1 MINKEGWRTTGK
13 SLQILSGCANKAHIY
28 YVFTYVLLFK
38 VFGSFLMW
46 DTRKGELKLRE
57 SVIVD
62 SSWMEKFH
70 TEYDLGVTPEDAAGF
85 LGWRLLR
92 GELVFHLESN
102 CMVWKAV
109 EGIAKKKK
117 KNLSKS
123 LPLILALRN
132 EQTPQEE
139 KMNNFRS
146 RNWPQM
152 SISQS
157 SFFTIIF
164 LKSPFRHSIPNHSP
178 SPWNFNTKYILY
190 ICAHIVLPWEG
201 HDSV

>member
-117 KNLSKS
+117 KK
-123 LPLILALRN
+123 
-132 EQTPQEE
+132 
-139 KMNNFRS
+139 
-146 RNWPQM
+146 
-152 SISQS
+152 ISQS
-157 SFFTIIF
+157 HFHLSWPSEMSKHPRKRKWTISEAETDPRWVF
-164 LKSPFRHSIPNHSP
+164 LNLVFSLSS
-178 SPWNFNTKYILY
+178 S
-190 ICAHIVLPWEG
+190 
-201 HDSV
+201 